1 MARPARLAETPTE
14 LLSGMREVIEG
25 PLAEIANRFSLR
37 LADRCPHTALII
49 FTRECTGRPRKVAG
63 PADLIERVTIGELD
77 VLRQSLDHGATRTG
91 PARLAGAA
99 HRVWAVRDRTDTL
112 LVLVLPEDAEV
123 AAPQEISA
131 QFGVVATSIRQQ
143 VAQASPDYLAE
154 SRAAS
159 SERARTITELTAV
172 QEATLTGL
180 LGTLRSADLDDR
192 RARAA
197 ATEIAS
203 GALIAL
209 RAAGESDRA
218 RFAEPLT
225 EAFARLHA
233 EIDSLLCGRG
243 IDLHCSGPADDRSVS
258 GEIAYAARAM
268 VRAVVLAFGAE
279 PGPER
284 IRVAWACDGDNL
296 LIDAQEQ
303 AAGTVDT
310 EALARQLSG
319 RADAVRGAYTLES
332 VPGWGSR
339 VTLTIPLE
347 HHRPRAGEHPLSV
360 LNRRELEVLG
370 HLTAGKRN
378 RAIADA
384 LGITESTV
392 KFHVARLLKKLDVAT
407 RGEAAVLGARLGVDT
422 DHLP

>member
-1 MARPARLAETPTE
+1 MARPARRTETPAE
-14 LLSGMREVIEG
+14 LLSGMREVIDG
-25 PLAEIANRFSLR
+25 PLAEIANRFSQR

-63 PADLIERVTIGELD
+63 PAEFIERVTVGELD
-77 VLRQSLDHGATRTG
+77 VLRQSLPPGATATG
-91 PARLAGAA
+91 PARLAGGT
-99 HRVWAVRDRTDTL
+99 HRVWSVRDRTDTL
-112 LVLVLPEDAEV
+112 LVLTLPDGAEV
-123 AAPQEISA
+123 AAPEELSA
-131 QFGVVATSIRQQ
+131 QFGIVATSIRQQ

-159 SERARTITELTAV
+159 SERARTIAELTAV

-203 GALIAL
+203 GALISL

-233 EIDSLLCGRG
+233 EIDSLLSGRG
-243 IDLHCSGPADDRSVS
+243 IDLHCSAPADDRSIS

-284 IRVAWACDGDNL
+284 IRVAWSCDGDNL

-303 AAGTVDT
+303 AAGTLDT
-310 EALARQLSG
+310 EALSRQLAG
-319 RADAVRGAYTLES
+319 RADAVRGACTLES

-339 VTLTIPLE
+339 VTVTIPLE
-347 HHRPRAGEHPLSV
+347 HTRPHPREHPLST

-370 HLTAGKRN
+370 HLTTGKRN

-384 LGITESTV
+384 LGIAESTV
-392 KFHVARLLKKLDVAT
+392 KFHVARLLKKLDVTT
-407 RGEAAVLGARLGVDT
+407 RGEAAVLGTRLGVGA
-422 DHLP
+422 